1 MKIQPERSSQV
12 ESLIYE
18 DTPRYDV
25 WLKAIILLPLFFV
38 LIGAF
43 YLTTSEG
50 ESAIGMFATAVLMA
64 AIYWAVFPRKYRIL
78 ESKVKIVLGGPFS
91 FNIPFDSIETA
102 RAPKWASVGINFPS
116 SFSGKNAVQ
125 IVRRKRLNVNITPS
139 DRELFLK
146 SLDKALNSW
155 RSHHTEGH

>member
-1 MKIQPERSSQV
+1 M

-25 WLKAIILLPLFFV
+25 WLKAIMVLPLFFV

-43 YLTTSEG
+43 YLAASQP

-91 FNIPFDSIETA
+91 FDIPFDSIETA
-102 RAPKWASVGINFPS
+102 RAPQGASVGINFPS
-116 SFSGKNAVQ
+116 SFSSKNAVQ
-125 IVRRKRLNVNITPS
+125 IVRRKGLNVNITPS
-139 DRELFLK
+139 DREVFLEN
-146 SLDKALNSW
+146 LDEALNSW
-155 RSHHTEGH
+155 RSQHERA

>member
-1 MKIQPERSSQV
+1 M

-25 WLKAIILLPLFFV
+25 WLKAIMLLPLFFV

-43 YLTTSEG
+43 NLTSEPG
-50 ESAIGMFATAVLMA
+50 SAIGMFATAVLMS

-91 FNIPFDSIETA
+91 FNIPFDTIETA
-102 RAPKWASVGINFPS
+102 RAPKGASVGLNFPS

-125 IVRRKRLNVNITPS
+125 IVRRKRLSVNITPS
-139 DRELFLK
+139 DREAFLEN
-146 SLDKALNSW
+146 LDKALNNW
-155 RSHHTEGH
+155 RSYNTESA

>member
-1 MKIQPERSSQV
+1 M

-25 WLKAIILLPLFFV
+25 WLKAIMLLPLFFV
-38 LIGAF
+38 LIGVF
-43 YLTTSEG
+43 NLTSEPG
-50 ESAIGMFATAVLMA
+50 SAIGMFATAVLMS

-91 FNIPFDSIETA
+91 FNIPFDTIETA
-102 RAPKWASVGINFPS
+102 RAPKGASVGLNFPS

-139 DRELFLK
+139 DRELFLEN
-146 SLDKALNSW
+146 LDKALNGW
-155 RSHHTEGH
+155 RSHYAEGH

>member
-1 MKIQPERSSQV
+1 V

-25 WLKAIILLPLFFV
+25 WLKAIMVLPLFFV

-43 YLTTSEG
+43 YLAASQP

-102 RAPKWASVGINFPS
+102 RAPEGASVGINFPS
-116 SFSGKNAVQ
+116 SFSSKNAVQ
-125 IVRRKRLNVNITPS
+125 IVRRKGLNVNITPS
-139 DRELFLK
+139 DREVFLEN
-146 SLDKALNSW
+146 LDEALNSW
-155 RSHHTEGH
+155 RSQHERA